1 MEKITRLFRNK
12 NIYIADSSIHG
23 RGVFTE
29 IDILPGEIVE
39 QAHVVHPK
47 NKDIQKEIKDTLSR
61 LSNQGG

>member
-47 NKDIQKEIKDTLSR
+47 NKDIQRWKFI
-61 LSNQGG
+61 